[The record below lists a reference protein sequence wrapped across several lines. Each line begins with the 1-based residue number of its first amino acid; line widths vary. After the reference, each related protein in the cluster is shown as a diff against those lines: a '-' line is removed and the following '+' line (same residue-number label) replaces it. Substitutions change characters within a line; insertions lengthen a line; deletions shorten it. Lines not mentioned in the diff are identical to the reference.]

1 MPTCQIRKERN
12 LMNFIL
18 SRDFFAS
25 LSTCFL
31 ESRSEQEA
39 PGTDGLNSEES
50 ERWSSHV
57 LVYK

>member
-1 MPTCQIRKERN
+1 
-12 LMNFIL
+12 MNFIL

-25 LSTCFL
+25 LSACFL